1 MKMVQIILQHN
12 KEAKEE
18 EVVVVVVATAHDAYN
33 IKNMS

>member
-1 MKMVQIILQHN
+1 MVQIILQHN